1 MSIEMKRVFAAL
13 VPCEGPDY
21 MINEMPLCM
30 RILKPQLGTGP
41 EKGADSPVILG
52 IFFFLFNAIS
62 LLIYNGE
69 YLSIRPETVTI
80 AKAGLMEWNNFKWAR
95 A

>member
-21 MINEMPLCM
+21 MINEMALRT
-30 RILKPQLGTGP
+30 RIPKQQLGTGP
-41 EKGADSPVILG
+41 KDSAGSPIILTGA
-52 IFFFLFNAIS
+52 FLNAIS

-80 AKAGLMEWNNFKWAR
+80 AERGRDGMK
-95 A
+95 

>member
-30 RILKPQLGTGP
+30 RILKQQLGTGL
-41 EKGADSPVILG
+41 E
-52 IFFFLFNAIS
+52 
-62 LLIYNGE
+62 
-69 YLSIRPETVTI
+69 R
-80 AKAGLMEWNNFKWAR
+80 KAPTLQSS
-95 A
+95 

>member
-41 EKGADSPVILG
+41 EKGTDNPVILG
-52 IFFFLFNAIS
+52 IFFYFFVQC
-62 LLIYNGE
+62 
-69 YLSIRPETVTI
+69 YLT
-80 AKAGLMEWNNFKWAR
+80 LDL
-95 A
+95 